1 MDRGRDFMICIDVQV
16 KISTVCSLILFFK
29 SISAPQNF
37 LNIKK
42 YLQGKNLVNQKQIKT
57 IKTSQKTPKAET
69 CDEK

>member
-1 MDRGRDFMICIDVQV
+1 MICIDVQV
-16 KISTVCSLILFFK
+16 KISTVCSLILFLK
-29 SISAPQNF
+29 SISAPKNF

-57 IKTSQKTPKAET
+57 IKKTQKKTPKAET

>member
-1 MDRGRDFMICIDVQV
+1 MICIDVQV

-42 YLQGKNLVNQKQIKT
+42 YLQGKNLVNQKQIKA
-57 IKTSQKTPKAET
+57 IKENPKNPQKQRHAMKNS
-69 CDEK
+69 